1 MQQTRNR
8 DLGSNKDNV
17 GVTLQLLDLAP
28 SKAIFI
34 TDRALAPL
42 HAVGAAKVNWVLILY
57 ENCWVTDQHNGQK
70 AASKGDADVGLDSW
84 WAMEVKAWRNLW
96 LAEVTLLRC
105 GYWVKQATC
114 ETPRVTEREREREWS
129 VERRQNVEKKEKGR
143 RRRRRRRRIAVVF
156 CFFRW

>member
-114 ETPRVTEREREREWS
+114 ETPRVTERERERES
-129 VERRQNVEKKEKGR
+129 EVLKEDKMLKKKKKEEEEEEEEE
-143 RRRRRRRRIAVVF
+143 
-156 CFFRW
+156 

>member
-114 ETPRVTEREREREWS
+114 ETHSDWARESELLKEDIVWKNCVRRKIEKRVKE
-129 VERRQNVEKKEKGR
+129 NKK
-143 RRRRRRRRIAVVF
+143 
-156 CFFRW
+156 

>member
-57 ENCWVTDQHNGQK
+57 ENC
-70 AASKGDADVGLDSW
+70 
-84 WAMEVKAWRNLW
+84 
-96 LAEVTLLRC
+96 
-105 GYWVKQATC
+105 
-114 ETPRVTEREREREWS
+114 
-129 VERRQNVEKKEKGR
+129 
-143 RRRRRRRRIAVVF
+143 
-156 CFFRW
+156 